1 MVMEIFFDVILYG
14 DIGAFGCAQRVGS
27 PKNSCK
33 YNQSMCCLVDVETCN
48 EYMSCGFFAS

>member
-1 MVMEIFFDVILYG
+1 MVMEIFLDVILYG
-14 DIGAFGCAQRVGS
+14 DIGAFGCARRVGS

-48 EYMSCGFFAS
+48 EYMSCGFFAL